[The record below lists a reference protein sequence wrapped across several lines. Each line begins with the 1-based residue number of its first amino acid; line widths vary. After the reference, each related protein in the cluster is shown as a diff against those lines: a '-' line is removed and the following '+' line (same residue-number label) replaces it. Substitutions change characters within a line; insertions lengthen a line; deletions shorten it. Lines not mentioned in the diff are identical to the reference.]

1 MGMELKQYI
10 SSYPDFPKKGIL
22 FRDISPLL
30 ASPDGFKK
38 AIEGF
43 ASKLDNIDVIAGIDS
58 RGFIF
63 GSALAHATNKPFVM
77 IRKKGKLPGDVHEV
91 SYGLEYGADTLQLQP
106 APKDIKNRRTA
117 LIDDLLATGGTAE
130 AAVKLLSHAGYDPV
144 QFLCVIELAD
154 LSGRSRLNIPT
165 ASLITYEG

>member
-1 MGMELKQYI
+1 MGLEQYI
-10 SSYPDFPKKGIL
+10 TSYPDFPQKGIL

-30 ASPDGFKK
+30 ASPYGFKQ
-38 AIEGF
+38 AIDEF
-43 ASKLDNIDVIAGIDS
+43 TRKLDNIDIIAGIDS

-63 GSALAHATNKPFVM
+63 GSALAHATGKPFVM

-106 APKDIKNRRTA
+106 APQNIKGGRTA

-154 LSGRSRLNIPT
+154 LSGRSRLNVPT